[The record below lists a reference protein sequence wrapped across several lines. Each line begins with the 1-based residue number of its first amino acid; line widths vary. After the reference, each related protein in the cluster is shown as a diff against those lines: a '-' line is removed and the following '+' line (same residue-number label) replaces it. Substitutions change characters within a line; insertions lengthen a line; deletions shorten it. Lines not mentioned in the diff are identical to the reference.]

1 MTNKRRVPKRGLQ
14 PHVQGTFNPNPNP
27 WMGGGFTPQLPVIQQ
42 PYQWGPQQQD
52 LNQSGFLNPDFNAG
66 NYGVPFN
73 SQPQVVAPVQM
84 NRAYNGPQ
92 HPNYVQPGGNS
103 WVNQP
108 WYNPQSTQPM
118 YPQQVMHPGNHQVL
132 HQMNPQFLQPQ
143 VHLRQPIAPQ
153 SYANNTYFNQPA
165 SVPQPGLLQ
174 QPVVMEADQD
184 VTVDLGGLVLSD
196 E

>member
-1 MTNKRRVPKRGLQ
+1 MSREHLTLTPTHGRVVGLHPSYRLISNRTSGVHNNKTLINL
-14 PHVQGTFNPNPNP
+14 F
-27 WMGGGFTPQLPVIQQ
+27 
-42 PYQWGPQQQD
+42 
-52 LNQSGFLNPDFNAG
+52 FLNPVFNAG
-66 NYGVPFN
+66 NYGLPFN
-73 SQPQVVAPVQM
+73 SQPQVVAPAQM

-92 HPNYVQPGGNS
+92 QPNYVQPGCNS

-108 WYNPQSTQPM
+108 WYNPQSTQPVI
-118 YPQQVMHPGNHQVL
+118 PQQVMHPGNHQVL